1 MPSPVAQH
9 ALDRGFPSDLIFTP
23 VKAGEV
29 TTVTY
34 HLCIWHL
41 FFDITLLL
49 RCLPYDKLPWCLFT
63 EIILFVET

>member
-29 TTVTY
+29 TTVIY
-34 HLCIWHL
+34 YLCIWHL
-41 FFDITLLL
+41 FDMSLLL
-49 RCLPYDKLPWCLFT
+49 RCLPDVKFSWCLLT
-63 EIILFVET
+63 EIILYVEN